1 MISVG
6 QNVIPLLIIVALGLV
21 AIAGVILWYDSARTD
36 LEHRVA
42 VISNRELPVAQ
53 GSMTG
58 RGASRSWVLGA
69 LRKLGEEVRKR
80 TRIFSEQE
88 ITDFERSVAAAGF
101 NPRGFVPVLLGTK
114 MLLMIVAP
122 IAAVLICNFTGASTN
137 NTILYVVGAAVVGV
151 MGPNWLLQ
159 MARRPYL
166 KALQKGIPD
175 ALDLMVICTEAG
187 QGLETAVGQVAKEMA
202 YSNRAIAVEFSMLQH
217 ELQML
222 PDRNQAIANLG
233 ARSGANG
240 LKRLSA
246 ILTQTMAYGTPLV
259 QGLRAVANE
268 LRRERMIALEAKAAR
283 LPALLVLPMI
293 LFIMPCLFIVLMG
306 SSVIRLMDA
315 LENYGR

>member
-1 MISVG
+1 MISPEALPTV
-6 QNVIPLLIIVALGLV
+6 LILAALGLV
-21 AIAGVILWYDSARTD
+21 GIAAIMLWLDSTRTD
-36 LEHRVA
+36 LARRVA
-42 VISNRELPVAQ
+42 MVSDTEMPGANSSTSMG
-53 GSMTG
+53 GSPL
-58 RGASRSWVLGA
+58 SWILGG
-69 LRKLGEEVRKR
+69 LRMLGEQIRLR
-80 TRIFSEQE
+80 TRIFSDQE

-101 NPRGFVPVLLGTK
+101 NPKGFVPALLGTK
-114 MLLMIVAP
+114 MLLMVVAP
-122 IAAVLICNFTGASTN
+122 LATYIFCTLSEQGGN
-137 NTILYVVGAAVVGV
+137 NTFLYVSGAATIGV
-151 MGPNWLLQ
+151 MGPNWLLKL
-159 MARRPYL
+159 ARGPYI

-222 PDRNQAIANLG
+222 PDRNQAIQNLG
-233 ARSGANG
+233 NRSGAVG

-246 ILTQTMAYGTPLV
+246 ILIQTMAYGTPLV

-268 LRRERMIALEAKAAR
+268 LRRDRMIALEAKAAR

-306 SSVIRLMDA
+306 PSVVRLMDA

>member
-1 MISVG
+1 MN
-6 QNVIPLLIIVALGLV
+6 QDNLPVILVFAALALVVIGALILWIDTARADLERRV
-21 AIAGVILWYDSARTD
+21 AIVSDTEMPEASSVVSGAGSPGQWALSLLRSLGDQIRRRT
-36 LEHRVA
+36 
-42 VISNRELPVAQ
+42 
-53 GSMTG
+53 
-58 RGASRSWVLGA
+58 
-69 LRKLGEEVRKR
+69 K
-80 TRIFSEQE
+80 IFNEQE
-88 ITDFERSVAAAGF
+88 IADFERSVAAAGF
-101 NPRGFVPVLLGTK
+101 NPKGFVPALLATK
-114 MLLMIVAP
+114 MLLMVLAP
-122 IAAVLICNFTGASTN
+122 AITYFVCSFTNETGG
-137 NTILYVVGAAVVGV
+137 NTILYVAIAAALGMLV
-151 MGPNWLLQ
+151 PNWLLQ
-159 MARRPYL
+159 AARRPYV

-222 PDRNQAIANLG
+222 PDRHQAILNLG
-233 ARSGANG
+233 LRSGAVG

-246 ILTQTMAYGTPLV
+246 ILAQTMAYGTPLV

-306 SSVIRLMDA
+306 PSVVRLLDA

>member
-1 MISVG
+1 MSGMENLPTIMVVAALVLVG
-6 QNVIPLLIIVALGLV
+6 VAAV
-21 AIAGVILWYDSARTD
+21 VLWYDSSRTD
-36 LEHRVA
+36 LERRVA
-42 VISNRELPVAQ
+42 VVSDAELPSQAAVISG
-53 GSMTG
+53 GSSPADFLLG
-58 RGASRSWVLGA
+58 WLRGLGDQI
-69 LRKLGEEVRKR
+69 RRR

-88 ITDFERSVAAAGF
+88 INDFERSVAAAGF
-101 NPRGFVPVLLGTK
+101 NPKGFVPALLGAK
-114 MLLMIVAP
+114 MLLMVVAP
-122 IAAVLICNFTGASTN
+122 IATYFICNFVEESFS
-137 NTILYVVGAAVVGV
+137 NTILYVLGAAAVGM

-159 MARRPYL
+159 LARRPYI

-222 PDRNQAIANLG
+222 PDRHQAIMNLG
-233 ARSGANG
+233 LRSGALG

-246 ILTQTMAYGTPLV
+246 ILSQTMAYGTPLT

-306 SSVIRLMDA
+306 PSVVRLFDA
-315 LENYGR
+315 LENYGK

>member
-1 MISVG
+1 MIS
-6 QNVIPLLIIVALGLV
+6 QQYLPTLLVILALGLV
-21 AIAGVILWYDSARTD
+21 AIAAVILWYDSARTD
-36 LEHRVA
+36 LERRVA
-42 VISNRELPVAQ
+42 IVSDTEMPVAG
-53 GSMTG
+53 GSSFSTG
-58 RGASRSWVLGA
+58 APSALLMRLLRGM
-69 LRKLGEEVRKR
+69 GEQIRQR

-88 ITDFERSVAAAGF
+88 IMDFERSVAAAGF
-101 NPRGFVPVLLGTK
+101 NPKGLVPALLATK
-114 MLLMIVAP
+114 MILMVVAP
-122 IAAVLICNFTGASTN
+122 VAAYFFCSFSNMDAN
-137 NTILYVVGAAVVGV
+137 NTILYVAAAAALGT
-151 MGPNWLLQ
+151 MGPNWVLQ

-222 PDRNQAIANLG
+222 PDRNQAILNLG
-233 ARSGANG
+233 LRSGALG

-246 ILTQTMAYGTPLV
+246 ILSQTMAFGTPLV

-306 SSVIRLMDA
+306 PSVVRLFDA
-315 LENYGR
+315 LENYGK